1 MTTTISYR
9 VQKSAQHPHIEW
21 IELAGDGV
29 LHECAVLKRDG
40 FGNVYYFKTN
50 SLDNIDKQR
59 LAAILSDRNANN
71 FELWD
76 LMSHRTLGNGVNALA
91 YFHQLVRVLTPNG
104 KTVDPRQGQIGV
116 SGTPTAPVTP
126 GTVTPPAA

>member
-1 MTTTISYR
+1 MAEVTYR
-9 VQKSAQHPHIEW
+9 AQKSTQHPHIEW
-21 IELAGDGV
+21 IELAGDGM
-29 LHECAVLKRDG
+29 LHECAVLKRDN

-50 SLDNIDKQR
+50 TLDNIDKQR

-91 YFHQLVRVLTPNG
+91 YFHQLVKVLTPNG
-104 KTVDPRQGQIGV
+104 KTVELQSGQVGV
-116 SGTPTAPVTP
+116 SGTQSVAA
-126 GTVTPPAA
+126 PAA

>member
-1 MTTTISYR
+1 MTTLGYR
-9 VQKSAQHPHIEW
+9 IQKSTEHPHIEW
-21 IELAGDGV
+21 IELHADGI

-40 FGNVYYFKTN
+40 LGNVFYFKTN
-50 SLDNIDKQR
+50 SLDTIDKQR

-91 YFHQLVRVLTPNG
+91 YFHQLVKVLTPNG
-104 KTVDPRQGQIGV
+104 KTVDPQSGQVGV
-116 SGTPTAPVTP
+116 APV
-126 GTVTPPAA
+126 GTQAIAPTPAAA

>member
-1 MTTTISYR
+1 MTTLGYR
-9 VQKSAQHPHIEW
+9 IQKSTEHPHIEW
-21 IELAGDGV
+21 IELHADGI

-40 FGNVYYFKTN
+40 FGNVFYFKTN
-50 SLDNIDKQR
+50 SLDTIDKQR

-91 YFHQLVRVLTPNG
+91 YFHQLVKILTPNG
-104 KTVDPRQGQIGV
+104 KTVDPQSGQVGV
-116 SGTPTAPVTP
+116 APAGTQAIAPT
-126 GTVTPPAA
+126 PAAA